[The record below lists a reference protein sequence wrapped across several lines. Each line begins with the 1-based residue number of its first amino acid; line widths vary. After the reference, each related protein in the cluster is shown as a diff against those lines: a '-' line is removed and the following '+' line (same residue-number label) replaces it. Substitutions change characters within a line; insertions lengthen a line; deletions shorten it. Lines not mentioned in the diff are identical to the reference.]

1 MPCHVPI
8 CNALVFFILKAAY
21 FFSHEHPVNSQ
32 VSFWGGLVCIS
43 LKQLLPHFFVSLVLM
58 WMCRH
63 FMSFEKTQINI
74 FQHSV
79 IIGGSSIICDTQFQ
93 LHTVLL
99 LTCCCQSQLSS
110 CWDWC
115 VWCILFCKS
124 GIFCHHVLL
133 STHLYN

>member
-32 VSFWGGLVCIS
+32 ASFWGGLVCIS

-79 IIGGSSIICDTQFQ
+79 IIGGSSIICDTHFNCIQFSFWPVVVSLNYQ
-93 LHTVLL
+93 VAGIGAFAFYFASLAYFVTTYYFPPTV
-99 LTCCCQSQLSS
+99 
-110 CWDWC
+110 
-115 VWCILFCKS
+115 V
-124 GIFCHHVLL
+124 
-133 STHLYN
+133 